1 MIECVPTVLKEVDKV
16 ALPELSVPVP
26 SEVVPSRNVTVP
38 VAAEGATVAVK
49 VMLVPVVVAVEE
61 DASVVVVVVN
71 GAPQVVPLTA
81 NDAGTALVVPFQV
94 PLNPM
99 PDRVLPAAT
108 LPL

>member
-1 MIECVPTVLKEVDKV
+1 VDKV

-38 VAAEGATVAVK
+38 VAVEGATVAVR
-49 VMLVPVVVAVEE
+49 VMLVPVVVVVE
-61 DASVVVVVVN
+61 DAASVVVVAVN
-71 GAPQVVPLTA
+71 DAPQVVPLTA
-81 NDAGTALVVPFQV
+81 NDVGIALVVPFHV

-99 PDRVLPAAT
+99 PVRVLPAAT